1 MAKATVNMKLS
12 SDAAVT
18 RILHEGITTF
28 ESLTDFDDKSIK
40 RLPTICKE
48 DIDNIHEDLA
58 NGIQREP
65 PVSGATISSISV
77 RRLIVAVQAAKYYDM
92 VCRTTN
98 SCPVLRTS
106 TGIFNS
112 PTIKLSRAGS
122 RVIPE

>member
-28 ESLTDFDDKSIK
+28 ESLTDFDDKSIE

-48 DIDNIHEDLA
+48 DIDDIHEDLA

-65 PVSGATISSISV
+65 PVSSATISSISV
-77 RRLIVAVQAAKYYDM
+77 RRLIVAVQAALSQSLNWTLYKD
-92 VCRTTN
+92 RLFHENRIQRTN
-98 SCPVLRTS
+98 SGWKV
-106 TGIFNS
+106 GNS
-112 PTIKLSRAGS
+112 P
-122 RVIPE
+122 